1 MFKFAAEKIEIEP
14 LKKSLEDDR
23 AGAVVCFEGIVRNH
37 NEGKA
42 VVALEYEAYET
53 LGTTEAEKILAEART
68 NFGILNAV
76 CVHRVGE
83 LKVGDMA
90 VFVAVTSAHR
100 HEAYQAS
107 RYIIDEIKTRL
118 PIWKKETYASGSS
131 SWVNCQHLND
141 SAACQS
147 EASHGRK

>member
-1 MFKFAAEKIEIEP
+1 MFKFAAEKFEIDP

-23 AGAVVCFEGIVRNH
+23 AGAVVCFEGIVRNR

-42 VVALEYEAYET
+42 VVTLEYEAYET
-53 LGTTEAEKILAEART
+53 LGQTEAENILDEAHTR
-68 NFGILNAV
+68 FGILDAL

-83 LKVGDMA
+83 LKVGEMA

-100 HEAYQAS
+100 HEAYLAS

-118 PIWKKETYASGSS
+118 PIWKKETYEGGSS
-131 SWVNCQHLND
+131 DWVNCQHLS
-141 SAACQS
+141 SASAC
-147 EASHGRK
+147 EASHGSK